1 MRKFIRRVTLFIY
14 EKLFAKEFDIMVTVY
29 ATLIIKGYKTICQV
43 PLTIREQVREQL
55 RQLECDH
62 LADITCADDPVQGGE

>member
-1 MRKFIRRVTLFIY
+1 MRNFLRWVTL
-14 EKLFAKEFDIMVTVY
+14 KLFAKEFDVMVTVY

-55 RQLECDH
+55 RQLDCEH
-62 LADITCADDPVQGGE
+62 LADITCADDPVNPA

>member
-1 MRKFIRRVTLFIY
+1 MRNFLRWVTL
-14 EKLFAKEFDIMVTVY
+14 KLFAKEFDVMVTVY

-55 RQLECDH
+55 RQLECEH
-62 LADITCADDPVQGGE
+62 LADITCADDPVNPTQGGE

>member
-1 MRKFIRRVTLFIY
+1 MHNFLRWVTL
-14 EKLFAKEFDIMVTVY
+14 KLFAKEFDVMVTVY

-55 RQLECDH
+55 RQLECEH
-62 LADITCADDPVQGGE
+62 LADITCADDPVNPTQGGE

>member
-62 LADITCADDPVQGGE
+62 LADITCADDPTQGGE

>member
-1 MRKFIRRVTLFIY
+1 MRKFIRRVTLFIFT
-14 EKLFAKEFDIMVTVY
+14 KLFVKEFDVMVTVY

-55 RQLECDH
+55 RQLECEH
-62 LADITCADDPVQGGE
+62 LADITCADDPTQGGE